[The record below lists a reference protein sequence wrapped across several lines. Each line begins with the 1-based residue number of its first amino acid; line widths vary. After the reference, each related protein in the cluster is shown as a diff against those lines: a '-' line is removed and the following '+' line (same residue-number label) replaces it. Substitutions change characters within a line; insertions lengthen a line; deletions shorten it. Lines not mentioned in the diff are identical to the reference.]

1 MYCFTYI
8 NQFSCIFNEL
18 QLWAHISSDH
28 PSFLKTVATLAN
40 VNLPKVTEDKL
51 DEIHK
56 MFMELYNKVIYLKKD
71 VNSNP
76 NLYAQHIT
84 GIKKLIDEFLLHD
97 THAVNFYPQL
107 LMLGTEN
114 KAWLELVKHIISE
127 QTFMLE
133 LFNDLRQQ
141 LR

>member
-18 QLWAHISSDH
+18 QLWTHISSDH
-28 PSFLKTVATLAN
+28 PSFLKTVATLSN

-56 MFMELYNKVIYLKKD
+56 MFMGLYNKVIYLKKA

-84 GIKKLIDEFLLHD
+84 GIKDLIDEFLLHD
-97 THAVNFYPQL
+97 IHAVNFYPQL
-107 LMLGTEN
+107 LMFGTEN

-133 LFNDLRQQ
+133 LFNDLRKQ

>member
-1 MYCFTYI
+1 MYCYTYI

-18 QLWAHISSDH
+18 QLWTHISSDH
-28 PSFLKTVATLAN
+28 PNFLKTVATLSN
-40 VNLPKVTEDKL
+40 INLPKVTEDKL
-51 DEIHK
+51 DEIYK

-71 VNSNP
+71 VNGNP

-84 GIKKLIDEFLLHD
+84 GIKVLIDEFLLYD

-107 LMLGTEN
+107 LMFGTEN
-114 KAWLELVKHIISE
+114 KAWLELVKHILSE
-127 QTFMLE
+127 QIFMLE
-133 LFNDLRQQ
+133 VFKDLMQQ